1 MADPRPPAD
10 GAIGTD
16 PTLSSET
23 PASGSDDTAV
33 SPSGSST
40 EPPLAARASPREEL
54 IGQSLGGRYTVLEL
68 IGTGGMSIVYLAR
81 HELLKKPVAVKV
93 LREELATNKASLSR
107 FHREA
112 LAAASIGDPHIVDV
126 TDYGFTDRGD
136 AYIVME
142 RLEGKDL
149 RRTIAAEGAFPAGRA
164 VAIAR
169 QILRALQAAHALG
182 IIHRD
187 LKAENVFLTQRDG
200 KDFVKLLDFGI
211 SKITQPLDDGNVAA
225 TGTGVVMGTP
235 QYIAPEQAHGA
246 QDLDHRVDLYAMGV
260 ILYEMLT
267 GTLPFTGKSALEV
280 VMKHVQEEPQPPRAR
295 RPELAIPAELEAVV
309 LKAMAKSPADRH
321 ASAEAMLEA
330 LPEATALPGGFTS
343 GSLQPAPRPSSG
355 GWRWPLVGVLLLAAA
370 GTSGYL
376 LWSRSRVPPVVDAP
390 PAPSIPALPG
400 PTPRPDLPVPDL
412 SVPDR
417 GRAAAEVTLTVE
429 VVPAQAEILLA
440 DRVLGRGRIV
450 TRVPRSQQP
459 LALTLRARGFQT
471 RTLQIVPAKDEALR
485 VQLRPANKP
494 AGPSELAPNPYRKR

>member
-1 MADPRPPAD
+1 MADPRPPADD

-23 PASGSDDTAV
+23 PASGSEDTAL
-33 SPSGSST
+33 SPSGIPASGGAGR
-40 EPPLAARASPREEL
+40 AAPREDL
-54 IGQSLGGRYTVLEL
+54 IGQTVGGRYTILEL
-68 IGTGGMSIVYLAR
+68 LGAGGMSVVYLAR

-142 RLEGKDL
+142 RLEGRDL
-149 RRTIAAEGAFPAGRA
+149 RRAIAADGAFPVGRA

-169 QILRALQAAHALG
+169 QILRALQAAHARG

-200 KDFVKLLDFGI
+200 HDFVKLLDFGI
-211 SKITQPLDDGNVAA
+211 SKVTQPLDDGSLAA

-267 GTLPFTGKSALEV
+267 GSLPFTGKSALEV

-295 RPELAIPAELEAVV
+295 RPDLPIPVELEAVV
-309 LKAMAKSPADRH
+309 LKAMAKSPAARY
-321 ASAEAMLEA
+321 ASAEAMLEV
-330 LPEATALPGGFTS
+330 LPAASALPGGYSS
-343 GSLQPAPRPSSG
+343 GTLSAAPRPAGSARVRGLALGLGVLALAGVGLFLFLRTRETPAVAPALARPDLATRRPDARPAPRPDLAPPRRPDG
-355 GWRWPLVGVLLLAAA
+355 AAA
-370 GTSGYL
+370 
-376 LWSRSRVPPVVDAP
+376 V
-390 PAPSIPALPG
+390 
-400 PTPRPDLPVPDL
+400 
-412 SVPDR
+412 
-417 GRAAAEVTLTVE
+417 EVTITLEASPRQTR
-429 VVPAQAEILLA
+429 ILLG
-440 DRVLGRGRIV
+440 DRLLGRGRAV
-450 TRVPRSQQP
+450 WRGPRSQEP
-459 LALTLRARGFQT
+459 LRFTLSARGFKS
-471 RTLQIVPAKDEALR
+471 RSLSLQPQRDETLR
-485 VQLRPANKP
+485 VKLEA
-494 AGPSELAPNPYRKR
+494 APSELEQNPYLKRP